1 MVNQSISSKSR
12 LYWQCRRGMLELD
25 TLLIGFMDN
34 KYNELN
40 NHYRQVFE
48 TVLDNSDPLL
58 LDYLMGNT
66 IPADKDVA
74 YVIKQIQDAVEF

>member
-1 MVNQSISSKSR
+1 MAITISSKSR

-25 TLLIGFMDN
+25 TLLINFMDN
-34 KYNELN
+34 KYNDLN
-40 NHYRQVFE
+40 NHYQQVFE

-66 IPADKDVA
+66 IAADKDVA
-74 YVIKQIQDAVEF
+74 HVIKQIQEAVKP

>member
-1 MVNQSISSKSR
+1 MVNNLSSKSR

-25 TLLIGFMDN
+25 TLLIGFMDS
-34 KYNELN
+34 KYNDLN
-40 NHYRQVFE
+40 DHYRFVFE
-48 TVLDNSDPLL
+48 KVLDNPDPLL

-74 YVIKQIQDAVEF
+74 YVISKIQEAVKP

>member
-1 MVNQSISSKSR
+1 MASNLSSKSR

-25 TLLIGFMDN
+25 TLLIGFMDS
-34 KYNELN
+34 KYNDLN
-40 NHYRQVFE
+40 DHYRSVFE
-48 TVLDNSDPLL
+48 TVLDNPDPLL

-74 YVIKQIQDAVEF
+74 YVIAKIQEAVKP

>member
-1 MVNQSISSKSR
+1 MTKSLSSKSR

-25 TLLIGFMDN
+25 TLLLGFMDT
-34 KYNELN
+34 KYNDLD

-48 TVLDNSDPLL
+48 TVLDNPDPLL

-66 IPADKDVA
+66 IPSDKDVA
-74 YVIKQIQDAVEF
+74 YVITQIQQAVKP

>member
-1 MVNQSISSKSR
+1 MNQDISSKSR

-25 TLLIGFMDN
+25 TLLIGFMDK
-34 KYNELN
+34 KYNDLDI
-40 NHYRQVFE
+40 HYQRVFE
-48 TVLDNSDPLL
+48 TVLENSDPLL

-74 YVIKQIQDAVEF
+74 YVITQIQQAVES

>member
-1 MVNQSISSKSR
+1 MLLEKSSKSR

-25 TLLIGFMDN
+25 TLLIGFMDS
-34 KYNELN
+34 KYSGLDH
-40 NHYRQVFE
+40 HYQLVFE
-48 TVLDNSDPLL
+48 TILTNSDPLL

-74 YVIKQIQDAVEF
+74 YVIKQIQEAVDA

>member
-1 MVNQSISSKSR
+1 MAVEKSSKSR

-25 TLLIGFMDN
+25 TLLLGFMDK
-34 KYNELN
+34 KYNDLD
-40 NHYRQVFE
+40 NHYQLVFE
-48 TVLDNSDPLL
+48 SVLGNSDPLL

-74 YVIKQIQDAVEF
+74 YVIKKIQEAVES

>member
-1 MVNQSISSKSR
+1 MNKAISPKSR

-25 TLLIGFMDN
+25 TLLINFMDE
-34 KYNELN
+34 KYNDLD

-48 TVLDNSDPLL
+48 SVLDNSDHML

-66 IPADKDVA
+66 IAADKDVA
-74 YVIKQIQDAVEF
+74 YVIKQIQEAVKP